1 MDRVF
6 IQLAL
11 PLASVCLLG
20 VSGCCG
26 VGRGGADELTAAQNH
41 AREIYAENL
50 SLQAAE
56 LQAQQMMSGLESEKQ
71 MLMQHL
77 TDVETQ
83 LQTANGRV
91 ENLIAERSELTDRY
105 AKALTG
111 DGSITVGAAS
121 GKSLEAAGF
130 QYDPTTG
137 LNKFRSDILFDLGSD
152 VIRPEYQPIL
162 SEFASSVKSGA
173 AAGMKILIVGHTDDQ
188 QIARPET
195 IRKHP
200 TNWHLSTDR
209 SAAVIQVLTQLG
221 VGSEKMASMGYS
233 EFHPLEHSVQEPARQ
248 RNRRVELYVVPD
260 DPHMAGRWDPVGA
273 VR

>member
-91 ENLIAERSELTDRY
+91 ENLIAERSERPQRGV
-105 AKALTG
+105 AL
-111 DGSITVGAAS
+111 
-121 GKSLEAAGF
+121 
-130 QYDPTTG
+130 
-137 LNKFRSDILFDLGSD
+137 
-152 VIRPEYQPIL
+152 
-162 SEFASSVKSGA
+162 SV
-173 AAGMKILIVGHTDDQ
+173 LWWVED
-188 QIARPET
+188 
-195 IRKHP
+195 
-200 TNWHLSTDR
+200 
-209 SAAVIQVLTQLG
+209 
-221 VGSEKMASMGYS
+221 
-233 EFHPLEHSVQEPARQ
+233 QEPR
-248 RNRRVELYVVPD
+248 
-260 DPHMAGRWDPVGA
+260 GA
-273 VR
+273 D